1 MTGTTAPASL
11 EDSYRAL
18 HEDVAWLP
26 LVRDVLI
33 VEGPDALSYLQGQ
46 LSQDLTAVPAGSSAE
61 SLLLSPQGKMVALVR
76 VSVVGPDRVVIDTA
90 AGAGEAVRER
100 LARFRLRVK
109 ADLLPVQ
116 WRGVALRGPRSEA
129 AAAAITEHERPEL
142 TASVAYPGFT
152 GIDVFFGELP
162 PESQL
167 VAATG
172 TVASDPAAFEV
183 ARIEAG
189 MPAMGSEIGES
200 TIPHETGIVERTVSF
215 TKGCYTGQELVAR
228 IDARGANTPR
238 RLRGVEL
245 EAGAPMVAAG
255 AAIVAG
261 ERSVGSVT
269 SVAWSPRADAPV
281 ALAYVRREVSPPAA
295 CSVDPGR
302 EGTIREL
309 PLYGA

>member
-18 HEDVAWLP
+18 HEDVAWTP
-26 LVRDVLI
+26 LARDVLV

-46 LSQDLTAVPAGSSAE
+46 LSQDLTAVAAGSSAE
-61 SLLLSPQGKMVALVR
+61 SLLLSPQGKMVAFVR
-76 VSVVGPDRVVIDTA
+76 ASVFAPDRVVIDTA

-109 ADLLPVQ
+109 ADLVPVRWQ
-116 WRGVALRGPRSEA
+116 GVAMRGPRSEA
-129 AAAAITEHERPEL
+129 AVAAIAENRRPEL
-142 TASVAYPGFT
+142 TASVAYPGLIGT
-152 GIDVFFGELP
+152 DAFFEELP
-162 PESQL
+162 PDAEV

-189 MPAMGSEIGES
+189 MPAMGPEIGES
-200 TIPHETGIVERTVSF
+200 TIPHETGLVERTVSF

-228 IDARGANTPR
+228 IDARGGNTPR

-245 EAGAPMVAAG
+245 AAGTATVPAG
-255 AAIVAG
+255 AAIVVG
-261 ERSVGSVT
+261 ERTVGAVT
-269 SVAWSPRADAPV
+269 SVAWSPRTGASV
-281 ALAYVRREVSPPAA
+281 ALAYVRREVTPPAP
-295 CSVDPGR
+295 CSVDPGQQ
-302 EGTIREL
+302 GTIRAL
-309 PLYGA
+309 PLVGG